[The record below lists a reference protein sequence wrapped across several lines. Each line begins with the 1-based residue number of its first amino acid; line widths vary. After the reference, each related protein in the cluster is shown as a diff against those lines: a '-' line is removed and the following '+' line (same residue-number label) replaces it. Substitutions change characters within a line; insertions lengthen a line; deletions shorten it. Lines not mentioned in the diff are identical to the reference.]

1 MTRPLR
7 IQFPGAFYHI
17 TCRGNAKK
25 SIFLDNGDR
34 AKFLNL
40 LVETL
45 EIYDVRIF
53 AYILMSNHFHLL
65 IQTKRANLS
74 EFMRRFNISYTG
86 WFNYRHHRC
95 GHLYQGRYNA
105 ILVDVDNY
113 LLEVSRYMHL
123 NYFRK
128 TSIKDKNI
136 HKVWSFI
143 LTYQWSSLAGYVN
156 RKSAFDFIDYDM
168 ILAMVGGR
176 RYYKNFVIDGIN
188 HDLPNPFEDM
198 KHGFILGSDNFISKA
213 RNELIENESV
223 CEQPS
228 YQSLM
233 SRIADPDTVID
244 CVAKAMNV
252 DKGKIV
258 GRWGNSVARGIASEL
273 LYRFSSVKQHEIGEL
288 LGGVSYSAIS
298 QLRRRLK
305 RKMLKDIKVK
315 EYFKQAETKVRS
327 NLSIVK
333 I

>member
-17 TCRGNAKK
+17 TCRGNAKRP
-25 SIFLDNGDR
+25 IFLDRTDR
-34 AKFLNL
+34 TKFLYL
-40 LVETL
+40 LIESID
-45 EIYDVRIF
+45 IYDVNIF
-53 AYILMSNHFHLL
+53 AYILMTNHFHLL
-65 IQTKRANLS
+65 IQTTRANLS
-74 EFMRRFNISYTG
+74 EFMRRFNITYTG

-105 ILVDVDNY
+105 FLVDVDNY

-128 TSIKDKNI
+128 TNIKDKNI
-136 HKVWSFI
+136 HELWNLS
-143 LTYQWSSLAGYVN
+143 LTYQWSSLRGYVDK
-156 RKSAFDFIDYDM
+156 KSAFNFIDYDM

-176 RYYKNFVIDGIN
+176 RHYKNFVIDGIKR
-188 HDLPNPFEDM
+188 DLPNPFEDL
-198 KHGFILGSDNFISKA
+198 KHGFILGKDNFVSKA
-213 RNELIENESV
+213 KNELMENESA

-233 SRIADPDTVID
+233 SRVVEPDTVID
-244 CVAKAMNV
+244 CVAEAMNAG
-252 DKGKIV
+252 KEKIV
-258 GRWGNSVARGIASEL
+258 CRWGNSVARGIASEL
-273 LYRFSSVKQHEIGEL
+273 LYRFSSIKQHEIGEL

-305 RKMLKDIKVK
+305 RKMLKDTKVK